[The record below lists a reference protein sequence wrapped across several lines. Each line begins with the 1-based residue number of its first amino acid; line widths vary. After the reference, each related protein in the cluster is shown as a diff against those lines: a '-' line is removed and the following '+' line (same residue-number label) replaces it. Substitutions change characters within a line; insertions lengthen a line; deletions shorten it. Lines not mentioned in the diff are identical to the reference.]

1 MKTVIAIVFVVLL
14 VGTFIRFSPPV
25 NAQGGMNK
33 ATAKLLVSDLIEA
46 GLSPTIH
53 VDGGV
58 YIITV
63 NAEPSQAG
71 TAAQVN
77 TFATNRG
84 VTTRVLA
91 VRFE

>member
-25 NAQGGMNK
+25 NAQGGMSK
-33 ATAKLLVSDLIEA
+33 ATAKLLVTDLIEA
-46 GLSPTIH
+46 GFTPTIH
-53 VDGGV
+53 AEGGV
-58 YIITV
+58 YLITV
-63 NAEPSQAG
+63 QSEPASAG

-84 VTTRVLA
+84 VTARVLA